1 MKLTKSQLKQ
11 IIKEELESALP
22 SDATGDSPAAKQK
35 SDVERIGK
43 KLGKVSGLESLT
55 SMINSRVELEQFL
68 ENVLGMIS
76 DKLQPADIKMVL
88 AKLYKTQGK

>member
-22 SDATGDSPAAKQK
+22 SDATGATPAAKQK

-43 KLGKVSGLESLT
+43 KLGKVWGLENLT
-55 SMINSRVELEQFL
+55 SMINNRIELEQFL

-76 DKLQPADIKMVL
+76 DKLQPTDIKMVL
-88 AKLYKTQGK
+88 SKLYKAQGK